1 IKIDYSKVTQPRGDS
16 NKDFNQDII
25 SRLEERSKIALN
37 KGTPDLELQKEREE
51 IKKYIDG
58 EPTSEQSIS

>member
-1 IKIDYSKVTQPRGDS
+1 VTQPRGDS